1 MYDKHLHLP
10 KIRRIKPLGVLL
22 FSKAP
27 RKSLNKNKQAQK
39 MKEKCTKSKIHL
51 VFGWVKINVV
61 IVGGEKIGGE
71 GSWGQVFWVFRFRFP
86 HCPLIESFVAAKLG
100 KSERE
105 MANGKWKTGEM
116 RKMER
121 RPTAAKFGFGITCAE
136 KYTYRKYFNIYLK
149 FADHG

>member
-51 VFGWVKINVV
+51 VFG
-61 IVGGEKIGGE
+61 
-71 GSWGQVFWVFRFRFP
+71 
-86 HCPLIESFVAAKLG
+86 
-100 KSERE
+100 
-105 MANGKWKTGEM
+105 
-116 RKMER
+116 
-121 RPTAAKFGFGITCAE
+121 
-136 KYTYRKYFNIYLK
+136 
-149 FADHG
+149 